1 MSELNPLAATFELR
15 YKKAWKLCYEGKRE
29 EAETTAAELLL
40 EPRLGRFHQAGMHLL
55 LAMSPY
61 DYVEHGLEAVKLYT
75 EMENREGVTATEREQ
90 LQKLIGD
97 ANHLLNKARQDQTV
111 ADRNI
116 QKVLATMTMD
126 DLHDARIEE
135 MHKRLDAEQA
145 AEEAAETA
153 AAAEDGDSAFEG
165 VSVGPGQDLPSSQD
179 VPGLAGDSQMTGTD
193 SQRTDSQRTVTASR
207 SVSIADSQRTETGLD
222 DDEPLPDI
230 VRYKFDNKKDL

>member
-1 MSELNPLAATFELR
+1 MSDLNPLAATFELR
-15 YKKAWKLCYEGKRE
+15 YKKAWKLCYEGNRE

-55 LAMSPY
+55 LAMSPH
-61 DYVEHGLEAVKLYT
+61 DYVEHALEAVKLYT
-75 EMENREGVTATEREQ
+75 EMENREGVTVTEREQ

-145 AEEAAETA
+145 AEEAAA
-153 AAAEDGDSAFEG
+153 AAVAEDLDDAFG
-165 VSVGPGQDLPSSQD
+165 VAPSQELPSSQD
-179 VPGLAGDSQMTGTD
+179 VPELAGDSQMTGTD
-193 SQRTDSQRTVTASR
+193 TQRTDSQRITVSR

-230 VRYKFDNKKDL
+230 VRYKFDDKKGL